1 MRLTGQRKIAAE
13 LLLSLNPQVTVRG
26 EDSQL
31 DASKMDIFGNAASG
45 VVVRPVL
52 STRTNW
58 TRHVPHPV
66 LIGYAARQVC
76 AGAEAK
82 LTDSKIYFNGKKG
95 VAVAEDCAGTMARNE
110 VHSLA

>member
-1 MRLTGQRKIAAE
+1 M
-13 LLLSLNPQVTVRG
+13 
-26 EDSQL
+26 
-31 DASKMDIFGNAASG
+31 
-45 VVVRPVL
+45 
-52 STRTNW
+52 
-58 TRHVPHPV
+58 

-82 LTDSKIYFNGKKG
+82 LMDSKIYFNGKKG